1 MAIMRMRS
9 FLVICALLIIAGCT
23 VPSQF
28 YLRNDLSRPVKL
40 RLYKPD
46 AGKVSN
52 PLALI
57 REVVQVRYNINKR
70 FTETITPLRVEADF
84 IDYELP
90 PMSTI
95 YIGSGA
101 NSKKFNFSDAYLL
114 SDDLVEKTPLFV
126 VGDEKIIAKKGL
138 TKGYYVYYD
147 LSEVLTE

>member
-1 MAIMRMRS
+1 MKMRL
-9 FLVICALLIIAGCT
+9 FLLICVLLVITGCT

-28 YLRNDLSRPVKL
+28 YLRNDLPRPIKL

-52 PLALI
+52 SLPFIGEL
-57 REVVQVRYNINKR
+57 VQVHYNLNKR
-70 FTETITPLRVEADF
+70 FTETIKPLNIEANY

-101 NSKKFNFSDAYLL
+101 NSKKFNFFRSIR
-114 SDDLVEKTPLFV
+114 S
-126 VGDEKIIAKKGL
+126 
-138 TKGYYVYYD
+138 
-147 LSEVLTE
+147 